1 MQFRVKALR
10 RPGEII
16 VASLHA
22 SNRSEAVRLAAAQG
36 LHVLSV
42 AAQRSW
48 RFSDWQRSQPFPLT
62 LFTQQ
67 LATLLNSGLSLIDS
81 LESLCE
87 KENRPEHKQVIEQI
101 IHALR
106 EGKPLSEA
114 LHQTPSAF
122 PELYVALVRSSERT
136 GDLSQALTR
145 YVGYRAQVDRVKKR
159 IVSASIYPALL
170 LVVGTVVTFF
180 LLGYVVPKF
189 SQVYEEVG
197 QNLPWLSQLL
207 LRCGKFLAAHQ
218 GAAALGVAIAA
229 VLAVLALRERDVRE
243 RVARVVERVPGV
255 RERLFLYHLA
265 RFYRSLGMLLRGG
278 IPIVTA
284 LRMAEGLLRGELRRR
299 LDHVTSRVA
308 EGLPLSAALE
318 RNGLMTPV
326 AMKMLR
332 AGEHSGNLGQML
344 ERAADFYDEDM
355 ARWVDW
361 FVRLFEPILM
371 AVIGVLIGIII
382 VLMYMP
388 IFEIASSIQ

>member
-10 RPGEII
+10 KPDEI
-16 VASLHA
+16 VTASLDA
-22 SNRSEAVRLAAAQG
+22 PNRSEAVRLAAAQG
-36 LHVLSV
+36 LRVLSV
-42 AAQRSW
+42 VAQRSW
-48 RFSDWQRSQPFPLT
+48 RISDWRRTQPFPLT

-67 LATLLNSGLSLIDS
+67 LATLLSSGLSLIDS

-87 KENRPEHKQVIEQI
+87 KENRPEHKQIIEQSV
-101 IHALR
+101 HALR
-106 EGKPLSEA
+106 EGKPFSEA
-114 LHQTPSAF
+114 LRRAPSAF

-145 YVGYRAQVDRVKKR
+145 YVGYRVQVDGVKKR

-170 LVVGTVVTFF
+170 LVVGTAVTFF

-197 QNLPWLSQLL
+197 QDLPWLSRMLL
-207 LRCGKFLAAHQ
+207 QWGKFLAAHK
-218 GAAALGVAIAA
+218 GAAAFSVATAA
-229 VLAVLALRERDVRE
+229 ALAALALRERDVRE
-243 RVARVVERVPGV
+243 RVAQAIGRVPGV
-255 RERLFLYHLA
+255 RERLLLYHLA

-284 LRMAEGLLRGELRRR
+284 LRMTEGLLRGELRRR
-299 LDHVTSRVA
+299 LNHVASRVA

-332 AGEHSGNLGQML
+332 AGEQSGNLGQML

-361 FVRLFEPILM
+361 FIKLFEPILM
-371 AVIGVLIGIII
+371 AVIGVLIGVII
-382 VLMYMP
+382 VLMYLP